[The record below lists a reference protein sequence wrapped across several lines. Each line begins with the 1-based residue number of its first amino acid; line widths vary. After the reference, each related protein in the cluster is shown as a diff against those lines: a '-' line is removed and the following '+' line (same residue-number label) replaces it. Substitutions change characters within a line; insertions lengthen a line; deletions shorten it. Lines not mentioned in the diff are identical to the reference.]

1 MDSSQFHSLGAMFVG
16 RLRNAP
22 PPPSPSPSPFCLP
35 QPGFCGRRRSPRVHA
50 NRAEAVSVL
59 KIKDTVVQQPGELV
73 QISVVFEFEYT
84 NGFGRSEIRE
94 NFFRT
99 SSVDLSFFSK
109 KNVSLR
115 VAYNVR
121 YNSRLHVKANIF

>member
-1 MDSSQFHSLGAMFVG
+1 MFVG

-22 PPPSPSPSPFCLP
+22 PPPPLPLPLRLP

-73 QISVVFEFEYT
+73 QISVVFEFDTRVDSDAARFERIFFELPASIYHFFQKKT
-84 NGFGRSEIRE
+84 FRYEWHIMFGI
-94 NFFRT
+94 T
-99 SSVDLSFFSK
+99 
-109 KNVSLR
+109 
-115 VAYNVR
+115 AGY
-121 YNSRLHVKANIF
+121 I